1 MNLPNINAQAYLLLN
16 GLELIGSRTKYTLDC
31 IFPSTRMLMKIVRR
45 DKITTQE
52 KMTMPESSGLVLR
65 MCMVLVHFW
74 RCDLLLS
81 SVR

>member
-1 MNLPNINAQAYLLLN
+1 MNLPNINAQAYLLFN

-52 KMTMPESSGLVLR
+52 KMTTPESGKIEDIYMPHENCPVW
-65 MCMVLVHFW
+65 F
-74 RCDLLLS
+74 
-81 SVR
+81 